1 MVITW
6 DQGTILDR
14 IDYNMEAVVKHTKTG
29 VSSSWKRAEK
39 SQKNARPMCCIIIDG
54 SKQY

>member
-1 MVITW
+1 VVITW

-14 IDYNMEAVVKHTKTG
+14 IDYNMEAVVKHTKAG
-29 VSSSWKRAEK
+29 VSSSWKKAEK